1 MAADRLPVVD
11 QTWTA
16 KDGSGQTLTVRYVS
30 PDSLWC
36 AGTLTDGT
44 PRVVTVLL
52 LNRAFLPPDPL
63 RDITPARVFVN
74 LYPTG
79 STATVADRR
88 RSFLSKDN
96 ADAAALA
103 DRVALLRYVHDG
115 TIPAQGQ
122 VSGPQTDRTPKA

>member
-1 MAADRLPVVD
+1 MDRIPLVD
-11 QTWTA
+11 EVWTA

-30 PDSLWC
+30 ADNAWC
-36 AGTLTDGT
+36 AGTLIDGT

-63 RDITPARVFVN
+63 RDITPPRVFVN

-79 STATVADRR
+79 SAATVADRR
-88 RSFLSKDN
+88 RSVLTKDN

-122 VSGPQTDRTPKA
+122 VSGPSSQGTKA